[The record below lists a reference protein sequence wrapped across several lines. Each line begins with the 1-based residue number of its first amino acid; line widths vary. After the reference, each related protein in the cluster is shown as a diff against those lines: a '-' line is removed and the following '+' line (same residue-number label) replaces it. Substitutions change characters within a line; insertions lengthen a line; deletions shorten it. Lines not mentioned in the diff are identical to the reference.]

1 MKDGEKPKQGHKL
14 AKRMT
19 IMLIVVVVIAALLI
33 GWGVLRAYFIGK
45 FLVAY
50 KNQVQTVA
58 TMVVPEMPWQS
69 RIQSVGALTAIN
81 GASLSTQIAGIVDT
95 IEFQSGED
103 VKKGDVLLTLRPDN
117 DPAILAQL
125 QAQARLA
132 AVNYDRDRKQ
142 FAVSAVS
149 QAQLDTD
156 LANLQAANAQV
167 AAQQATM
174 AEKTVRAPFS
184 GRLGIRQVNVGQYL
198 SPGTEIVTLEQLNPL
213 FVDFYLPQQDLARLQ
228 VGQKVDVGVD
238 AYPGRLF
245 PAVITAIGATITSDT
260 RSVAVRAE
268 LQNSDLTLRPGMF
281 TSVFVD
287 VGSPQ
292 EKVTLPQTA
301 IAYNSYGDTVY
312 VVEQGK
318 DAQGQVTRIAKQ
330 VFVTLGATRGDQVQ
344 VLSGIQAGEEVVTA
358 GQLKLHNGSPV
369 AINNSVQPDNNPNPN
384 PPNE

>member
-1 MKDGEKPKQGHKL
+1 MKDGEKPKQGRKV

-19 IMLIVVVVIAALLI
+19 IMLLVVVVIAALLI

-58 TMVVPEMPWQS
+58 TMVAPEMPWQS
-69 RIQSVGALTAIN
+69 RIQSVGTLTAIN
-81 GASLSTQIAGIVDT
+81 GTSLSAQVSGIIAT
-95 IEFQSGED
+95 ISFHSGED
-103 VKKGDVLLTLRPDN
+103 VKKDDVLLTLQPDN

-132 AVNYDRDRKQ
+132 AINYDRDRKQ

-156 LANLQAANAQV
+156 RANLEAANAQV
-167 AAQQATM
+167 AAQEASM
-174 AEKTVRAPFS
+174 AEKVVRAPFS

-198 SPGTEIVTLEQLNPL
+198 SPGTAIVTLEQLNPL

-228 VGQKVDVGVD
+228 VGQKVEVGVD
-238 AYPGRLF
+238 AYPNRLF
-245 PAVITAIGATITSDT
+245 PADITAIGATITADT

-268 LQNSDLTLRPGMF
+268 LQNPGLILRPGMF
-281 TSVFVD
+281 SRVFVD
-287 VGSPQ
+287 VGAPQ
-292 EKVTLPQTA
+292 EEVTLPQTA

-312 VVEQGK
+312 VVEHGK
-318 DAQGQVTRIAKQ
+318 NAQGQATLTAKQ

-344 VLSGIQAGEEVVTA
+344 VLTGLQPGAEVVTA
-358 GQLKLHNGSPV
+358 GQLKLHNGSPL
-369 AINNSVQPDNNPNPN
+369 AINNSAQPENNPNPN